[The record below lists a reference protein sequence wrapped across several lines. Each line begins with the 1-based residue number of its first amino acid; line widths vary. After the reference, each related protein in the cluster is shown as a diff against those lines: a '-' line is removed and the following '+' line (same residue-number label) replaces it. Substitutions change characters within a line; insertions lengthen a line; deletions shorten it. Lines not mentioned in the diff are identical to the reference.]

1 MRYPGGLY
9 HPRAFQVDWPCTQM
23 VEQPDTV
30 PEQDGYQVDVYLV
43 KKPRFDALLR
53 DARGAYSDVHVARYC
68 SCLLDGAF
76 DAIRNESERRSFV
89 DPFLR
94 DRMGDNEGR
103 YA

>member
-1 MRYPGGLY
+1 MRYPRGLY

-53 DARGAYSDVHVARYC
+53 DARGADSDALVARDRFR
-68 SCLLDGAF
+68 LLYGAF
-76 DAIRNESERRSFV
+76 DAVSDER
-89 DPFLR
+89 
-94 DRMGDNEGR
+94 EG
-103 YA
+103 